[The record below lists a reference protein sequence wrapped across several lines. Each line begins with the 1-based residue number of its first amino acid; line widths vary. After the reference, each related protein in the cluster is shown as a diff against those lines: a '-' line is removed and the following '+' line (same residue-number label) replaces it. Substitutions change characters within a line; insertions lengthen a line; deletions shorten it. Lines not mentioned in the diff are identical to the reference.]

1 MATEY
6 HPNTRTCSAWFTN
19 GKENESQTMTFS
31 PKVRREI
38 QPPWMTDLSHSST
51 KFNFSI
57 VRKINNPLYQ
67 CIGSAISGALWS
79 CFFPAK
85 KSID

>member
-38 QPPWMTDLSHSST
+38 QPPWMTDISHSST

-57 VRKINNPLYQ
+57 VRKINNPARFGPVSSLPRSQ
-67 CIGSAISGALWS
+67 LIE
-79 CFFPAK
+79 
-85 KSID
+85 